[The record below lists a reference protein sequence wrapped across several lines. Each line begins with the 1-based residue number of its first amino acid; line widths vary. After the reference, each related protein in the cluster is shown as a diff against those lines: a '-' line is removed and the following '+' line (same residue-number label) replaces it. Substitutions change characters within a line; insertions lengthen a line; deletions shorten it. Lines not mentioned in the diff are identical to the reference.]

1 MRPLAFTLA
10 WLGGS
15 ANVYFEPDALWLD
28 LGVGFLLAL
37 VLYLI
42 FDALIDRNFA
52 DIVKR
57 YVEYTRQLGR
67 DQ

>member
-1 MRPLAFTLA
+1 MRQLAFVLA
-10 WLGGS
+10 WLGGT
-15 ANVYFEPDALWLD
+15 ANHWFEPDALWLD
-28 LGVGFLLAL
+28 LGAGFLLAL

-42 FDALIDRNFA
+42 FDAMIDRNFA